1 MKDQVIA
8 VRVALLYPEVY
19 EFAWFGQARK
29 EFPPLGVLHLAA
41 AAETAGHDVRVFAV
55 IPGNPGRD
63 LSGFQAVGFSLSSSA
78 TVTTM
83 LTARTASVIDPDALV
98 MLGGHHTTLY
108 PEQTLLDFTA
118 DLACVGQCEQSIA
131 DVLAAASRRDFTGI
145 PGAVWRDR
153 TGLHRNPVARLP
165 RTLDGVPLPA
175 RHLLPASELVTTGR
189 LAGTDL
195 PMTHVAFSR
204 GCSFDCAFCSAG
216 RTPVRYRSGPD
227 ARRELTALVETY
239 GIEGFAV
246 VEDNFTIN
254 RAAVTEIAAAITDL
268 GLTWSAPSR
277 VDTVDPHAL
286 AAMARS
292 GCIELKF
299 GIESGSPQMLAA
311 MGKRTTIEQIRQAV
325 RWAVDAG
332 IDAKAFIVHGFP
344 GENAQTTGETIRLL
358 DSLGP
363 AISRVSLF
371 RFVPLPGSPVYENAE
386 AYGLDGTH
394 HQPSWDGDWSRF
406 HIHHNAR
413 HWWGTPHD
421 WQVVQDSFAEL
432 KEHVESR
439 WNAQE

>member
-1 MKDQVIA
+1 VIA
-8 VRVALLYPEVY
+8 VRVALLYPEAY
-19 EFAWFGQARK
+19 EFARFGQARK

-41 AAETAGHDVRVFAV
+41 AAEAVGHEVRVFPVA
-55 IPGNPGRD
+55 PGNPGCD
-63 LSGFQAVGFSLSSSA
+63 LSGFQAVGFSLSASA

-83 LTARTASVIDPDALV
+83 LTARNASTIEADALV

-108 PEQTLLDFTA
+108 PEQTLVDFAA

-131 DVLAAASRRDFTGI
+131 DVIAAAPDRGFSGI

-153 TGLHRNPVARLP
+153 AGLHRNPVARLP
-165 RTLDGVPLPA
+165 RSLDGVPLPA
-175 RHLLPASELVTTGR
+175 RHLLPAAELVTTGR

-195 PMTHVAFSR
+195 VMTHVAFSR
-204 GCSFDCAFCSAG
+204 GCSFNCAFCSAG

-254 RAAVTEIAAAITDL
+254 RAAVTEIATAITDL
-268 GLTWSAPSR
+268 GLAWSAPSR
-277 VDTVDPHAL
+277 VDTVDPHVL
-286 AAMARS
+286 ATMARS

-299 GIESGSPQMLAA
+299 GIESGSPRMLAA
-311 MGKRTTIEQIRQAV
+311 MGKRTTIEQIRRAV
-325 RWAVDAG
+325 RWTVDAG

-344 GENAQTTGETIRLL
+344 GENTETTRETIRLL
-358 DSLGP
+358 DSLGS

-371 RFVPLPGSPVYENAE
+371 RFVPLPGSPVYQNAD
-386 AYGLDGTH
+386 AFDLHGTH
-394 HQPSWDGDWSRF
+394 HQPGWDGDWSRF
-406 HIHHNAR
+406 HLHHNAR
-413 HWWGTPHD
+413 HWWGTPLD
-421 WQVVQDSFAEL
+421 RQIVQDSFTEL
-432 KEHVESR
+432 KEYVEAR